1 MTTKVL
7 RRAGYIVHQ
16 VATGAEA
23 VERMLELEAPID
35 VLVTDVVMPGMS
47 GVDLADRVFAES
59 PDAGVVLLSGYTG
72 RDPGHRAGR
81 ASGRHLPVEAGQ
93 LRRPACGRGP
103 RGRAAVDP
111 GRRPSMTEERDSAGR
126 VLVVDDAADLRRL
139 IGIALRR
146 AGFDVLEAASGEA
159 ALEIVRT
166 SPVDLVVLD
175 MGLPGMS
182 GTDVIRALRKRPESI
197 TLPVL
202 LMTGSGTSESVVENL
217 DAGAS
222 DFLAKPVR
230 LDELVARVRAHMR
243 SNDAWSG
250 LVEDEL
256 RVRASVVSALGRM
269 TLSTEPEAA
278 AEAVVDE
285 LARRTDSP
293 FISVLQ
299 LVSGNRLQP
308 LATYNRGDRLR
319 RGGPPV
325 RADRAHS
332 LMAKAREGPWA
343 ERAPVGDPGAADG
356 PFSLAGIALL
366 AGAPIYAG
374 GAVVGVLNIGAGGAG
389 FTPSPAEQAKLMAAA
404 IDYASILSAVAGSA
418 LADRREVAEVRS
430 KLRRDLAARAFY
442 PVFQP
447 IVALQT
453 REVVGFEALSR
464 FTDGTA
470 PDVRFA
476 EAAAL
481 GLGDEFELAAID
493 AALVEA
499 PKLPE
504 GKFLTLNVSP
514 AVALSAGKRL
524 RRKLAGSSRTSRAR
538 VDRTRADRR
547 LRPVAECD
555 RRARQRADRGR
566 RRRRRVCQHAPHPG
580 ASTGL
585 RQAGRQPR
593 PGDRRR

>member
-1 MTTKVL
+1 
-7 RRAGYIVHQ
+7 
-16 VATGAEA
+16 
-23 VERMLELEAPID
+23 
-35 VLVTDVVMPGMS
+35 
-47 GVDLADRVFAES
+47 
-59 PDAGVVLLSGYTG
+59 
-72 RDPGHRAGR
+72 
-81 ASGRHLPVEAGQ
+81 
-93 LRRPACGRGP
+93 
-103 RGRAAVDP
+103 
-111 GRRPSMTEERDSAGR
+111 MTEERDSAGS

-139 IGIALRR
+139 IGIALHR

-159 ALEIVRT
+159 ALEVVRT
-166 SPVDLVVLD
+166 SAVDLVVLD

-182 GTDVIRALRKRPESI
+182 GTDVIRALRKRQESI

-243 SNDAWSG
+243 STDAWSG
-250 LVEDEL
+250 LVADEL

-308 LATYNRGDRLR
+308 LATYNRGDRLT
-319 RGGPPV
+319 RGGPTV
-325 RADRAHS
+325 GADRAHF
-332 LMAKAREGPWA
+332 LMAKGREGPWA
-343 ERAPVGDPGAADG
+343 ERTPAGDPVGG
-356 PFSLAGIALL
+356 PFSLSDIALL

-374 GAVVGVLNIGAGGAG
+374 GVVVGVLNIGAGGAG

-418 LADRREVAEVRS
+418 LADRRHVAELRS
-430 KLRRDLAARAFY
+430 KLRRDLATHAFY

-464 FTDGTA
+464 FTDGTD

-493 AALVEA
+493 AALAEA
-499 PKLPE
+499 PRLPD

-514 AVALSAGKRL
+514 AVAMSAGKRL
-524 RRKLAGSSRTSRAR
+524 RRKVAGSKRTLVLELTEHEPIDDYGPLRNAIAALGNVHIA
-538 VDRTRADRR
+538 VDDAGAGYASMRHILE
-547 LRPVAECD
+547 LRPSFAKLDVSLV
-555 RRARQRADRGR
+555 RGID
-566 RRRRRVCQHAPHPG
+566 G
-580 ASTGL
+580 DEL
-585 RQAGRQPR
+585 RQAMAAGLQHYALRTGCLVVAEGIETQEEASALQGLGIDLGQGYLFGRPETLSA
-593 PGDRRR
+593 